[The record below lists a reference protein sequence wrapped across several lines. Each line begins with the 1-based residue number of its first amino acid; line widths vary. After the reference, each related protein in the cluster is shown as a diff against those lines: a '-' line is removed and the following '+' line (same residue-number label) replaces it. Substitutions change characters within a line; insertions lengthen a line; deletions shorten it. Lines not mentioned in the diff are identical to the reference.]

1 MQKKLSTL
9 RWEFLYLVLQRFGFN
24 DTVIRCLKSIYNSPV
39 ARIKINGSL
48 SGTISLE
55 RGCRQ
60 GCPLSPILF
69 ALFVEPLAQKI
80 RKDLEIMG
88 ISFKGREYKTCLYAD
103 DILVTL
109 SDPDTSLPK
118 LMSCLDQYGFYS

>member
-1 MQKKLSTL
+1 MQKKLLTPYSGNFYI
-9 RWEFLYLVLQRFGFN
+9 WFGFN

-39 ARIKINGSL
+39 AQIKISGSL
-48 SGTISLE
+48 SSTISSE

-60 GCPLSPILF
+60 GCQLSPILF
-69 ALFVEPLAQKI
+69 ALFIEPLAQKI
-80 RKDLEIMG
+80 REDPEIMG

-118 LMSCLDQYGFYS
+118 LMSCLD